1 MFNRKARNLELALEV
16 QESRGF
22 WQDVGHRFIR
32 NNKTIIGLL
41 LLGIIVLMCI
51 YGMLFLD
58 YKTEVVN
65 MNIPNKLQTPSAAH
79 PFGTVILACS
89 DCP

>member
-41 LLGIIVLMCI
+41 LLG
-51 YGMLFLD
+51 D
-58 YKTEVVN
+58 YRADVYLRHAL
-65 MNIPNKLQTPSAAH
+65 PGL
-79 PFGTVILACS
+79 
-89 DCP
+89 